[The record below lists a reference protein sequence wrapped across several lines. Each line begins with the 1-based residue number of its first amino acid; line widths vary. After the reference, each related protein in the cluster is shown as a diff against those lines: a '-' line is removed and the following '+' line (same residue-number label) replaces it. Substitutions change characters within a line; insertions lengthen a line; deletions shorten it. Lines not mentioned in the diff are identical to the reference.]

1 MTKPNAVIFDLGKVL
16 VDFDYSIAGRRI
28 AARGGVSA
36 GAVQEFIDHSPLLFR
51 FETGQVSKEQFFAE
65 VQAATGFRGTVEE
78 FGEFFAD
85 IFTAIEPMVKL
96 NAELRQRGVP
106 TYIFSNTNEL
116 AISHIRGRF
125 PFFSQFNDYILSYEH
140 GAMKPEGRLYEVVER
155 QTGLRGTDLLYF
167 DDRAENVAA
176 GAARGWRAFVHH
188 TPEQTREIIARSGL
202 LTEVKNS

>member
-1 MTKPNAVIFDLGKVL
+1 
-16 VDFDYSIAGRRI
+16 
-28 AARGGVSA
+28 VSA
-36 GAVQEFIDHSPLLFR
+36 EAVQELIDHSPLLFR
-51 FETGQVSKEQFFAE
+51 FETGQVSQEQFFAE
-65 VQAATGFRGTVEE
+65 VRAATGFRGTIEE
-78 FGEFFAD
+78 FSEFFAD
-85 IFTAIEPMVKL
+85 IFTTIEPMVKL

-116 AISHIRGRF
+116 AISHLRGRF

-140 GAMKPEGRLYEVVER
+140 GAMKPDGRLYEVVER

-176 GAARGWRAFVHH
+176 GTARGWRAFVHH

-202 LTEVKNS
+202 LAEVKNS